1 MNIIAVIVARNGSTR
16 VPGKSLIEFSG
27 KPLIWH
33 MIRIAKQING
43 ITKVCLATSDLKID
57 DSLRNIAKNENIEIY
72 RGDSENVLDRLYNAS
87 KKQNAD
93 IVVYIGGDCPL
104 LDPTIVS
111 DAIDFFIS
119 SKIDYLNNYDPP
131 TFPGGQDINIVSFD
145 ALKKAFDNALAPS
158 QRIHAFSYLTF
169 HSNEFKIRNYNNTNY
184 KNDELDMYHWSLD
197 YKEDVEFITKVYKI
211 LYEKSCSIKLNEL
224 LNLIANN
231 SEISNLNTKLKKP
244 RVKHSLFSSPGIM
257 KDINND
263 ILYLNKLALESVL
276 KNEFKMAEKY
286 YHEIS
291 LISQKLSNISF

>member
-1 MNIIAVIVARNGSTR
+1 MKIIAVIVARNGSTR

-27 KPLIWH
+27 EPLIWH
-33 MIRIAKQING
+33 MIRIAKQIHG
-43 ITKVCLATSDLKID
+43 VSQVCLATSNLKID
-57 DSLRNIAKNENIEIY
+57 DSLCNIAENENIEIY
-72 RGDSENVLDRLYNAS
+72 RGDPENVLDRVYNSS
-87 KKQNAD
+87 KELNAD
-93 IVVYIGGDCPL
+93 VVVYIGGDCPL

-131 TFPGGQDINIVSFD
+131 TFPGGQDINIISFD
-145 ALKKAFDNALAPS
+145 ALKKAYDNALAPS

-197 YKEDVEFITKVYKI
+197 YKEDVGFISKVYKK
-211 LYEKSCSIKLNEL
+211 LYEKSKFIKLDEV
-224 LNLIANN
+224 LNLIESNP
-231 SEISNLNTKLKKP
+231 EISKLNINLMKP

-263 ILYLNKLALESVL
+263 ILYLNKLAIKSVL
-276 KNEFKMAEKY
+276 KEDFKKAEKY
-286 YHEIS
+286 YYEIS
-291 LISQKLSNISF
+291 AISKKLSNIS